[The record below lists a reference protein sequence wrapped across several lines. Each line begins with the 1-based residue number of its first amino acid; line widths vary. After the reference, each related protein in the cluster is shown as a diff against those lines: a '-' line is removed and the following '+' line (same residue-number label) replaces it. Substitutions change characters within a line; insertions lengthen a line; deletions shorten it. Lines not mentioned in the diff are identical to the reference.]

1 MLVGKSDVVLICKT
15 WKKFARN
22 AESQR
27 IWLYFLQERRRK
39 TDALR
44 GVGLATKLIGRSGI
58 TKIIGIIETATI
70 KVVIKFVS
78 RMPERY
84 LNI

>member
-1 MLVGKSDVVLICKT
+1 MLIYKA

-22 AESQR
+22 ADAKR
-27 IWLYFLQERRRK
+27 VWIYFLQERWQK
-39 TDALR
+39 MDVLR
-44 GVGLATKLIGRSGI
+44 GVGIATKQTGRSDI
-58 TKIIGIIETATI
+58 TKIISIIETATI

-78 RMPERY
+78 KMLIRF